1 MQQMV
6 LMDLIH
12 IKENV
17 YMLQHQE
24 ENVCV
29 LNLIEEIYRENYY

>member
-12 IKENV
+12 IEENV
-17 YMLQHQE
+17 CMLQHQE

-29 LNLIEEIYRENYY
+29 LNLIYRIYREN

>member
-6 LMDLIH
+6 LIIVIH

-17 YMLQHQE
+17 YMLLHQE

-29 LNLIEEIYRENYY
+29 LNLIKQIYPENYY

>member
-1 MQQMV
+1 MQQMDV
-6 LMDLIH
+6 IH

-17 YMLQHQE
+17 YMLQHRE

-29 LNLIEEIYRENYY
+29 LNLIERIYRENYY